1 MFPHFLLES
10 MPLRGILPSL
20 RVPED
25 FQNSVLDQKSPQS
38 GVPERRY
45 NCRPTHKT
53 IQAFAQPA
61 KSIVPRGDGH
71 KQRLDDTSPNITHK
85 QPATNIAPQRVVK
98 KIVKAKYRDIEP
110 RTVVFKIV
118 KAKFED
124 RGPKSKK
131 NPPEAKFAQS
141 ISCKEDEF
149 PVPRLAVT

>member
-1 MFPHFLLES
+1 M
-10 MPLRGILPSL
+10 
-20 RVPED
+20 
-25 FQNSVLDQKSPQS
+25 
-38 GVPERRY
+38 
-45 NCRPTHKT
+45 
-53 IQAFAQPA
+53 
-61 KSIVPRGDGH
+61 PRGDGH
-71 KQRLDDTSPNITHK
+71 KPRLDDSSPNTKRK

-124 RGPKSKK
+124 RGPKSRK

-141 ISCKEDEF
+141 ISCRKDEF